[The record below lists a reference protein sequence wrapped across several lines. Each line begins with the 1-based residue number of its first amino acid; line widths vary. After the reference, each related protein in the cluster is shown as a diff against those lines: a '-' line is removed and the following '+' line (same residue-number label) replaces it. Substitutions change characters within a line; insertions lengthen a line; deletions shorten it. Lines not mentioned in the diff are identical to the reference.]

1 MTWPEMPVD
10 SMTAARPATVEVFST
25 VLREGRPNV
34 MVKATF
40 FSSSLNLGQ
49 AADGQPAIVR

>member
-1 MTWPEMPVD
+1 MPVD